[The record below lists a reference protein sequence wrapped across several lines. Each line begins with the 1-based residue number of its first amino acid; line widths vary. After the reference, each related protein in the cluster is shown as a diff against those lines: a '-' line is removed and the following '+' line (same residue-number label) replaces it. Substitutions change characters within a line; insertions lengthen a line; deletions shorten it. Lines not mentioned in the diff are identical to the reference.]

1 MRREGISGGGGAPGA
16 IDQTDGGWWGRETP
30 SSVSPIS
37 APLDLP
43 AVCTN
48 RVPGRHWTCDNI
60 SFLISPLSPYFS
72 PILQVVGGWLS
83 QEVASPSPSPLIPF
97 TLQVAGGWLSQEADS
112 LSPEEVTFTVVSEA
126 QPTEQ
131 QLKDVKFAWR

>member
-1 MRREGISGGGGAPGA
+1 MFPQFLLPLVCLLSVPAGG
-16 IDQTDGGWWGRETP
+16 
-30 SSVSPIS
+30 
-37 APLDLP
+37 
-43 AVCTN
+43 
-48 RVPGRHWTCDNI
+48 PGRYWTCDHI
-60 SFLISPLSPYFS
+60 PFLISPSSPYFS
-72 PILQVVGGWLS
+72 PILQVAGGWLS
-83 QEVASPSPSPLIPF
+83 QEAASPSPSPLFPF